1 MLMTFDFIIMA
12 MRDENLMK
20 EIQSALSCNSD
31 YQICTD
37 IHRLHFNGKKQTVF
51 VEALSETSA
60 FRHKIVPKEIPYSAL
75 QKMLTGDGD
84 SVEPD
89 VLRFEE

>member
-1 MLMTFDFIIMA
+1 MLMTFDFIILA

-20 EIQSALSCNSD
+20 EIQNALSSNSD
-31 YQICTD
+31 YQICTN
-37 IHRLHFNGKKQTVF
+37 IHRLHFNSKKQTVF

-60 FRHKIVPKEIPYSAL
+60 FHHKIVPKEIPYSAL
-75 QKMLTGDGD
+75 QKMLAGDWD

-89 VLRFEE
+89 VLRV